1 MKRKGVIFLAF
12 IYVLILLFA
21 VCVSANVIVI
31 NDDGE
36 SINMT
41 SLFKAESFTSSK
53 GTKINYRI
61 YLPKDYSAEKEYPLI
76 LFLHGA
82 GQAGSDNES
91 QLKLGICEPFKN
103 KSSEI
108 YDCIVLAPQC
118 PSGCKWV
125 DVESWGDCKYDS
137 EKIPESAPLAAVVE
151 LFNWAKTAYS
161 VDKDRVY
168 VTGLSMGGYGTWDLL
183 VRHPDLF
190 AAAMPLCGGA
200 DYRKAELIKDIPIWT
215 FHGKQDGVVPYQ
227 GTEKMANAIKELGG
241 NCRFTLYPTMEHGIW
256 PTVYAREDILPWLLS
271 KKLSDRMEETTVLE
285 EENTGLPEP
294 STESAEQPA
303 PKRSSCRSA
312 VISAAPIAGAVAI
325 SAFVLKKKKD
335 D

>member
-1 MKRKGVIFLAF
+1 MKRWVVSLLL
-12 IYVLILLFA
+12 VILLVPAFA
-21 VCVSANVIVI
+21 IGTFANVIFI

-41 SLFKAESFTSSK
+41 GLFKAESFTSSK

-61 YLPKDYSAEKEYPLI
+61 YLPNDYSTEKEYPLI

-125 DVESWGDCKYDS
+125 DVQNWGDCKYDS

-151 LFNWAKTAYS
+151 LFIRTRTAYS

-215 FHGKQDGVVPYQ
+215 FHGKLDGTVPYL
-227 GTEKMANAIKELGG
+227 GTEKMANTLKELGG

-271 KKLSDRMEETTVLE
+271 KKLSDRMEETTAVE
-285 EENTGLPEP
+285 EESTGLPEP
-294 STESAEQPA
+294 TTGSTEQPS

-312 VISAAPIAGAVAI
+312 VIGAAPVAGAVVI
-325 SAFVLKKKKD
+325 SAFALKKKKED
-335 D
+335 